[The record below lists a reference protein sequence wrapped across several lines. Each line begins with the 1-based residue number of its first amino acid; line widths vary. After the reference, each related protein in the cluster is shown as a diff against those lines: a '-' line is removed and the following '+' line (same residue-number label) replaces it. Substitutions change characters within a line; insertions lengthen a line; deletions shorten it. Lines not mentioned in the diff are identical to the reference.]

1 MVPVAPEHQNW
12 YRGEIGGQIGVL
24 RCIHRIKYTRGSSPL
39 VMNYCDNFSAL
50 LTLNIHP
57 ESFTPRWKQVHLI

>member
-1 MVPVAPEHQNW
+1 MPVAPEHQNW

-24 RCIHRIKYTRGSSPL
+24 RCIHCIKYTIGSSPL

-50 LTLNIHP
+50 LRLNIHP
-57 ESFTPRWKQVHLI
+57 E